1 MADAYSSDNAI
12 ERVLRAERG
21 AREAVAAAQAEVLH
35 IAERAR
41 SHARALNQRSE
52 RRLRRVV
59 ACFEQD
65 LAVRLAQLTAEGAT
79 LASHAALGGA
89 EQAEQAALD
98 AAVAALARE
107 LIGAEP

>member
-41 SHARALNQRSE
+41 SHARALSLRSE
-52 RRLRRVV
+52 RRMRRVV

-79 LASHAALGGA
+79 LASHAALGD
-89 EQAEQAALD
+89 AEQAALD
-98 AAVAALARE
+98 AAVARLARE

>member
-1 MADAYSSDNAI
+1 MADTYSSDNAV

-41 SHARALNQRSE
+41 SHARATSQRSE

-79 LASHAALGGA
+79 LASHAALGD
-89 EQAEQAALD
+89 AEQAALD

>member
-41 SHARALNQRSE
+41 SHARATRQRSE

-79 LASHAALGGA
+79 LASHAALGD
-89 EQAEQAALD
+89 AEQAALD
-98 AAVAALARE
+98 AAVARLARE

>member
-21 AREAVAAAQAEVLH
+21 ARAAVAAAQAEVLH

-41 SHARALNQRSE
+41 SHARATSQRSE
-52 RRLRRVV
+52 RRMRRVV
-59 ACFEQD
+59 ACFERD

-89 EQAEQAALD
+89 EQAEHAALD
-98 AAVAALARE
+98 AAVARLARE

>member
-12 ERVLRAERG
+12 ERVLRAERD

-41 SHARALNQRSE
+41 SHARATSQRSE
-52 RRLRRVV
+52 RRMRRVV
-59 ACFEQD
+59 ACFERD

-79 LASHAALGGA
+79 LASHAALGD
-89 EQAEQAALD
+89 AEQAALD
-98 AAVAALARE
+98 AAVARLARE